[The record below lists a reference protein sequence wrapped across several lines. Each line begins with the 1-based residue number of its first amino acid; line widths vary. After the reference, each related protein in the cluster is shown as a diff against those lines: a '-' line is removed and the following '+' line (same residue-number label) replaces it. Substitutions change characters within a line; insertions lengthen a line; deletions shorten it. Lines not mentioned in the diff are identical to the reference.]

1 MEGEITTRPGRPR
14 SEAAKRAILRA
25 ALTLLKKHGVAG
37 VTAEA
42 VAERAGVSKA
52 TLYRWWPCAAAAAMD
67 AFFEEINSRL
77 PSVTTDAPLE
87 DLRGRARHVA
97 RLLGGELGDALAEL
111 IATTHTDARLKE
123 VFQERYLRPKRE
135 NLRREVDRAIAAGAL
150 RDDVDRDVM
159 IDVICGAYYYR
170 KLVRHIDTTPR
181 TMDEIM
187 SCVLEGLMPRAA
199 RAQRPTSS
207 ARTERA
213 TSRTQRRTPRTQR
226 AAQPQRA
233 RVSRLRTSRKTAA
246 AAPASPA
253 RKRTRGEGASAR

>member
-1 MEGEITTRPGRPR
+1 MQAARKTGARAMVRGRKALDDTIQKRYVLSRNDYPVSSEGQMEGEITTRPGRPR

-25 ALTLLKKHGVAG
+25 ALTLLRKHGVAG

-150 RDDVDRDVM
+150 RDDVDRDV
-159 IDVICGAYYYR
+159 
-170 KLVRHIDTTPR
+170 
-181 TMDEIM
+181 
-187 SCVLEGLMPRAA
+187 
-199 RAQRPTSS
+199 
-207 ARTERA
+207 
-213 TSRTQRRTPRTQR
+213 
-226 AAQPQRA
+226 
-233 RVSRLRTSRKTAA
+233 
-246 AAPASPA
+246 
-253 RKRTRGEGASAR
+253 